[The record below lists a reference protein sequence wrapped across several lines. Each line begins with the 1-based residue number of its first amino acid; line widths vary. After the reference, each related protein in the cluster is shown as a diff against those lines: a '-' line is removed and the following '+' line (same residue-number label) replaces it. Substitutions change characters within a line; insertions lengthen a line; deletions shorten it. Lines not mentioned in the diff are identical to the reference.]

1 MNTLFNSHIYIEIGL
16 IIVYLGLSGI
26 LLNKS
31 NLIISIISIEIMFYG
46 INYYLITTSL
56 LIQDIEGLVISIFVL
71 TVAAGESAIALALL
85 MIYFKVFKN
94 ILL

>member
-1 MNTLFNSHIYIEIGL
+1 MEIGL
-16 IIVYLGLSGI
+16 VIVYLGLSGL

-31 NLIISIISIEIMFYG
+31 NLIISIICIEIIFYG
-46 INYYLITTSL
+46 LNYYLISTSL

-85 MIYFKVFKN
+85 MIYFKIFKN